1 MVSVEMVRDAQVIS
15 DSTKREKIV
24 NQNTV
29 DSKKKELENLNKRFL
44 SINWVKKEHQE
55 NFGVFWGKIDYLLGL
70 VQKIREF
77 GTEK

>member
-44 SINWVKKEHQE
+44 SIN
-55 NFGVFWGKIDYLLGL
+55 
-70 VQKIREF
+70 
-77 GTEK
+77 

>member
-29 DSKKKELENLNKRFL
+29 DSKKELENLNIRL
-44 SINWVKKEHQE
+44 PSINDVKKEHQE
-55 NFGVFWGKIDYLLGL
+55 NFGVF
-70 VQKIREF
+70 
-77 GTEK
+77 

>member
-29 DSKKKELENLNKRFL
+29 NSKKELENLDIRFL
-44 SINWVKKEHQE
+44 SITDVRKEQVSMKMVVYLGVKLPS
-55 NFGVFWGKIDYLLGL
+55 W
-70 VQKIREF
+70 
-77 GTEK
+77 

>member
-29 DSKKKELENLNKRFL
+29 NSKKELENLDIRFL
-44 SINWVKKEHQE
+44 SITDVRKEQISMKMVVYLGVKLPNW
-55 NFGVFWGKIDYLLGL
+55 
-70 VQKIREF
+70 
-77 GTEK
+77 

>member
-29 DSKKKELENLNKRFL
+29 NSKKELENLDIRFRKEQVSMKMAVYL
-44 SINWVKKEHQE
+44 GVKLPNW
-55 NFGVFWGKIDYLLGL
+55 
-70 VQKIREF
+70 
-77 GTEK
+77 

>member
-29 DSKKKELENLNKRFL
+29 DSKKELENLNTRFSSLKR
-44 SINWVKKEHQE
+44 VRKEHQE
-55 NFGVFWGKIDYLLGL
+55 NFGVFRGKNWLFRFL
-70 VQKIREF
+70 VHKISS
-77 GTEK
+77 

>member
-29 DSKKKELENLNKRFL
+29 IWKKELENLNIRLL
-44 SINWVKKEHQE
+44 SITDVKKEHSE

>member
-29 DSKKKELENLNKRFL
+29 DSKKKELENLNIRLL
-44 SINWVKKEHQE
+44 SITDVKGVPVDFRP
-55 NFGVFWGKIDYLLGL
+55 NFDCPFFED
-70 VQKIREF
+70 R
-77 GTEK
+77 

>member
-29 DSKKKELENLNKRFL
+29 NSKKELENLDIRFL
-44 SINWVKKEHQE
+44 SITDVRKEQVSMKMAVYLGVKLPNW
-55 NFGVFWGKIDYLLGL
+55 
-70 VQKIREF
+70 
-77 GTEK
+77 

>member
-29 DSKKKELENLNKRFL
+29 NSKKELENLDIRFL
-44 SINWVKKEHQE
+44 SITDVRKEQISMKVVVYLGVKLPNW
-55 NFGVFWGKIDYLLGL
+55 
-70 VQKIREF
+70 
-77 GTEK
+77 